1 MDLHLAFRSNR
12 TLKTGP
18 SFIKSNPISLLI
30 GVTRR
35 KNKEKAER
43 ERERDRE
50 RKERERRVRSGL
62 CPFLLR
68 SNLVVRFSVIR

>member
-43 ERERDRE
+43 ERERETEREKRE
-50 RKERERRVRSGL
+50 RGECGL
-62 CPFLLR
+62 GCVPSYCVL
-68 SNLVVRFSVIR
+68 I

>member
-43 ERERDRE
+43 ERDRE